1 MVPPSRGTSGAER
14 LGGRMANSPG
24 WPTLTSEH
32 IEETGIQIFLG
43 TIAYR
48 RRDYFL
54 LGLFPLSKFPLLYLS
69 DKRL

>member
-1 MVPPSRGTSGAER
+1 MVH
-14 LGGRMANSPG
+14 SPG

-54 LGLFPLSKFPLLYLS
+54 LGLFPLYKFPLLYLS